1 MNSHLSE
8 CLLWPVSGLIH
19 PASPLL
25 VESRFKALTS
35 TSLHLGGFATK
46 QQGQNG
52 TTRKERLN
60 KVTESLK
67 EMDCLRLDQGG
78 GLTPLQPQGRLFAIR
93 VAFKARSFESLTC
106 QISELFLR

>member
-35 TSLHLGGFATK
+35 TSLIFGGFATK
-46 QQGQNG
+46 QQGQTG

-60 KVTESLK
+60 KVTESQK
-67 EMDCLRLDQGG
+67 EMDWSVARPGRWSHP
-78 GLTPLQPQGRLFAIR
+78 PLQQHGRLSKN
-93 VAFKARSFESLTC
+93 AFCHKSGLQGSTF
-106 QISELFLR
+106 

>member
-1 MNSHLSE
+1 MLALPCFRVN
-8 CLLWPVSGLIH
+8 H

-25 VESRFKALTS
+25 VESRFKALRG

-46 QQGQNG
+46 QQGQTG

-106 QISELFLR
+106 QIPELFPR